1 MKNLVLCF
9 VIGLLF
15 TSCFSESARMK
26 AERQAEANAKTAM
39 TATPIPTISY
49 FQERRTIA
57 KWAERWDKPSVPC
70 YVYILSYGTIVGYY
84 ISDGKPS
91 STQSYLFP
99 EVAYY
104 SSGAVLPT
112 QDIDGTYGSNN
123 PGIRF
128 FTADGAAVEVGGNI
142 GYIYSDVPLP
152 INVPKFSK

>member
-1 MKNLVLCF
+1 MKKVLFLLVF
-9 VIGLLF
+9 VFLF
-15 TSCFSESARMK
+15 VSCHDESVRQKAQRLAR
-26 AERQAEANAKTAM
+26 ENETTAI
-39 TATPIPTISY
+39 TATPIPKINY

-57 KWAERWDKPSVPC
+57 KWAERWDTPSVPC
-70 YVYILSYGTIVGYY
+70 YVYIISYGTIIGYY
-84 ISDGKPS
+84 VSDGKPS

-104 SSGAVLPT
+104 SNGAVLPT
-112 QDIDGTYGSNN
+112 QDLDGTYGTNN

-152 INVPKFSK
+152 INAPKFSK